1 MEEEL
6 RDEDCPLP
14 STTLTEEQLSK
25 VSGGELIDLCK
36 KRNLAI
42 RGTNADKI
50 KRLLLGKKRR
60 KVPSDQERKANQRE
74 RKAKSR
80 ANKKEAEILQRQK
93 DEEESNKNLTQFSRK
108 VAPTIDLWMT
118 YETSPE
124 KLPRWLWE
132 LMRQDELRR
141 AQKEAEADRKVTW
154 RADPKNRARE
164 NSLSAQRMRKKRAE
178 EQAAYESR
186 QLKLAAKKRAE
197 TERNHQAEFPPDLL
211 SSGCGGPGKGNRM
224 SGCGC
229 QQPTQKKIFEITGPA
244 GHPVLASADVK
255 ESKWHLILVCPLR
268 ENRMPKANV
277 LPRTRSTTR
286 SAVV

>member
-6 RDEDCPLP
+6 RDEDRPPP

-50 KRLLLGKKRR
+50 ERLLGKKRR
-60 KVPSDQERKANQRE
+60 KVPANQRE

-80 ANKKEAEILQRQK
+80 AKKKEAEILQRQK

-108 VAPTIDLWMT
+108 VAPKENLWMT

-124 KLPRWLWE
+124 KLPAWLWKA
-132 LMRQDELRR
+132 MRQDELRR

-164 NSLSAQRMRKKRAE
+164 NALSAARMRKKRAE

-197 TERNHQAEFPPDLL
+197 TERNHQAKLPPDLL